1 MCHRD
6 ALVFA
11 SVPLHVRVVHVER
24 ASLVADILVAVRREI
39 CPVVP
44 PEAFRLDACQ
54 AKCIQ
59 LVWPFGKQ
67 ILQVGSFACLTR
79 QNLALQFQVGSLQD
93 SDRSRPD

>member
-54 AKCIQ
+54 AKWIQ

-67 ILQVGSFACLTR
+67 SEGLDFASWVICMSHPAEPR
-79 QNLALQFQVGSLQD
+79 IAVS
-93 SDRSRPD
+93 SRLPPGL